1 MGSLYRRKQKP
12 QDGTVRELPTW
23 WIKYYQHGR
32 AVRESTGTEKET
44 VARRI
49 LRSREGDVEHG
60 IPIAPKMGRI
70 TFEDASKDL
79 LIDYEINGKKTYDE
93 VERRIDLHLKVQ
105 DVDGR
110 KIFGGRLLA
119 NI

>member
-1 MGSLYRRKQKP
+1 MGSLYRRKQKVGVAA
-12 QDGTVRELPTW
+12 DGKAEYRELPTW

-79 LIDYEINGKKTYDE
+79 LTDYEINGKKTYDE
-93 VERRIDLHLKVQ
+93 VERRIDL
-105 DVDGR
+105 
-110 KIFGGRLLA
+110 
-119 NI
+119 